1 MKKVC
6 RVCCPLSK
14 KGRTHIYIYINE
26 GVQVSAGF
34 LFAVH
39 MLALVR
45 QGHIYIFAFVYV
57 KEMKGKTK
65 PNNQKKSYLQWGWG
79 GHWGKGGWT
88 RIQADFL

>member
-6 RVCCPLSK
+6 RVCCHLSK

-57 KEMKGKTK
+57 KEIIITDKV
-65 PNNQKKSYLQWGWG
+65 NRDSHYQLN
-79 GHWGKGGWT
+79 
-88 RIQADFL
+88 